1 MDRAGLVDRQQAP
14 AHPCGC
20 PHTAHRKRSHAHAD
34 MLRKQKAATNF
45 FVARLLRLLYRA
57 TKPRSRLRA

>member
-1 MDRAGLVDRQQAP
+1 MQGWSTGSRNR
-14 AHPCGC
+14 
-20 PHTAHRKRSHAHAD
+20 HTLTGVPTRPTVKRNHVHAD

-45 FVARLLRLLYRA
+45 FVARLLRLDYRA

>member
-1 MDRAGLVDRQQAP
+1 MQGWSTGSRNRHTLAGVPTRP
-14 AHPCGC
+14 
-20 PHTAHRKRSHAHAD
+20 TVKRNHVHAD

-45 FVARLLRLLYRA
+45 FVARLLRLDYRA